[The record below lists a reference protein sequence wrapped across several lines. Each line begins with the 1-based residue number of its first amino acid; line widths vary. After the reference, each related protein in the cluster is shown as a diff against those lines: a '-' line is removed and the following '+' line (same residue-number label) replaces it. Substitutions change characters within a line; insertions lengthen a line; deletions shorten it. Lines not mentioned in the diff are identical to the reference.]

1 MGRRLLQCFNIV
13 AMLLCKIVKCV
24 TMVGSVNSKE
34 MVLAM
39 LFINM
44 KWVTSK
50 AFADY
55 NITLVQ

>member
-1 MGRRLLQCFNIV
+1 
-13 AMLLCKIVKCV
+13 
-24 TMVGSVNSKE
+24 MVGSVNSKE

-39 LFINM
+39 LFNNM

-55 NITLVQ
+55 NTTLVQ

>member
-1 MGRRLLQCFNIV
+1 M
-13 AMLLCKIVKCV
+13 